1 LYRLFRVYPN
11 VLGILCTTLAYTQI
25 YTYAQFMQVTHTQT
39 RTHAHTHCTHCTH
52 VHTHT
57 GNGGSHDKCRR
68 RWDLCDSPILRYK
81 DFVAF
86 DRGMTHLEKAFGF
99 VSTSQYVS
107 RKCNSDKLVR
117 CACVCVCVCVCACI
131 RWRVVACGCACTCAR
146 SRVVARCACV
156 YVRKVACGCACVH
169 VSAYMSGST
178 TQQHVIR
185 NVALMKHQQS
195 HLALS

>member
-117 CACVCVCVCVCACI
+117 CACVCVCVCVCMHK
-131 RWRVVACGCACTCAR
+131 VACSCVWLR
-146 SRVVARCACV
+146 V
-156 YVRKVACGCACVH
+156 YVRKVACGCALCMRVRAEGCVWLRVCACECIYEWEYH
-169 VSAYMSGST
+169 TAARHPQCGSDEAPAKPPRT
-178 TQQHVIR
+178 
-185 NVALMKHQQS
+185 
-195 HLALS
+195 